1 MQGEE
6 GNSEAQENE
15 WIKRGWRNNVKRG
28 RDGGTNG
35 RGPVSTPPDIPP
47 TFQSGLRLYIE

>member
-35 RGPVSTPPDIPP
+35 RGPVSTHLISRQLFNQGCAY
-47 TFQSGLRLYIE
+47 T